1 MARAVTKTQQR
12 ITDPKTGKTKFV
24 TTKRTVRTNVGKDS
38 NLSAKQLQIQANKQV
53 ALAKTAQVG
62 SIALEA
68 GRTIRSF
75 APQYATTPI
84 ESNKQLI
91 EGGLQN
97 TTNTR
102 DEDENESSYPGR

>member
-1 MARAVTKTQQR
+1 MAKAVTKTQQR
-12 ITDPKTGKTKFV
+12 VTNPKTGKTKLV
-24 TTKRTVRTNVGKDS
+24 TVKRTVKTNVGKDS
-38 NLSAKQLQIQANKQV
+38 NLTNKQLQIQANKQI

-75 APQYATTPI
+75 APQPAITSV

-91 EGGLQN
+91 EGGLQD
-97 TTNTR
+97 TSNTR
-102 DEDENESSYPGR
+102 DEDEQNSAYPGR